1 MTEKEL
7 RHLSRKELLEILID
21 QTKELN
27 EQRETIKDLET
38 KINSRRITIK
48 ESGSLAEA
56 VLKLSDFFSEADK
69 AAGQYI
75 ENVLINEKESQRVL
89 QEAHSEADRIIAEAE
104 KIKAQK
110 IEEGNLYINKVKRI
124 VSEYL
129 EKQKSMKKTVGDEKR
144 EESQKNRSSA
154 VGCSDAGNGVKTS

>member
-27 EQRETIKDLET
+27 EQRETIKDLEA

-56 VLKLSDFFSEADK
+56 VLKLSDFFSDADK

-89 QEAHSEADRIIAEAE
+89 QEARSEAERIIAEAE

-124 VSEYL
+124 VSESL
-129 EKQKSMKKTVGDEKR
+129 EKQKSMKKP
-144 EESQKNRSSA
+144 
-154 VGCSDAGNGVKTS
+154 